1 MARGSAPTG
10 ITLHCSPVRA
20 TATSRS
26 RDRSPLRSWN
36 MHILV
41 TADTLGG
48 VWTYTR
54 ELVTGLALGRDR
66 VTLVSFGDIPTDAQT
81 RWMQNLPNLDYRPT
95 AFKLEWMLDSEADME
110 ASSRDLEAVIAESKP
125 DLLHFSQFYYGTLN
139 CDVPRVV
146 VAHSD
151 VVSWSMAVHRKSP
164 PETAWLRWY
173 RQVVVRGLHAATT
186 VVAPSRW
193 MLDQIE
199 LHYGKLASASVI
211 HNGRTQTL
219 FNPHI
224 SKQENIVTMGRLWD
238 SGKNVSLLLRR
249 EMPGTLRIVGCD
261 RHPEWRNRTF
271 AMETVRPNVHL
282 GPARVFM
289 PPLRNMNPLV
299 WRRWRPRSR
308 AAPSWPVTFLHSA
321 SSGMARQFSSAAT
334 TKKVYLP
341 RWNAFRAILDCGV
354 TRAIWHTAM
363 PAAIS
368 RLSGWLPVIRTSIGA
383 WFRRGPSAHE
393 AEAQYRALCPFH
405 GL

>member
-224 SKQENIVTMGRLWD
+224 SKQENIVTVGRLWD

-249 EMPGTLRIVGCD
+249 EMSGTLRIVGCA
-261 RHPEWRNRTF
+261 RAPAWRDRTF

-282 GPARVFM
+282 DPEQDERQIVQTLARAGIYAATSQYEPFGLAPVEAALSRCAIVASDIPSFCELLEGAAIFFRNND
-289 PPLRNMNPLV
+289 PDSLAEVLESLLRDRELRLRQGNLAL
-299 WRRWRPRSR
+299 R
-308 AAPSWPVTFLHSA
+308 H
-321 SSGMARQFSSAAT
+321 ARQHFAAD
-334 TKKVYLP
+334 
-341 RWNAFRAILDCGV
+341 R
-354 TRAIWHTAM
+354 
-363 PAAIS
+363 
-368 RLSGWLPVIRTSIGA
+368 
-383 WFRRGPSAHE
+383 
-393 AEAQYRALCPFH
+393 
-405 GL
+405 